1 MVDKLDFFQYGWD
14 IKNGILSPITATQE
28 PIPYDLRELLDLFC
42 TEKKNALLQNVCV
55 LKKGFSVLQHVNV
68 PNYARIFATKVC
80 PMKVV
85 MKTLLIFKCMLH
97 KLNKI
102 NYILQVSSN
111 AKIEK

>member
-1 MVDKLDFFQYGWD
+1 MVDKLDVFQYGWD

-28 PIPYDLRELLDLFC
+28 PIPYYLRELLHLFC
-42 TEKKNALLQNVCV
+42 TEKNAVLQNVCV
-55 LKKGFSVLQHVNV
+55 SKKGFSVLQHVNV

-80 PMKVV
+80 PMKEM
-85 MKTLLIFKCMLH
+85 MKTVLIFKCMLH